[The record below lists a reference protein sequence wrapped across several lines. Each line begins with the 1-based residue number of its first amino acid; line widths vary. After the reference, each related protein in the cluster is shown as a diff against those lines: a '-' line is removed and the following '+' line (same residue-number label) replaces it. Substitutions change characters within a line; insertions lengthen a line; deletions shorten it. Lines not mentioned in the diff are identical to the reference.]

1 VAGVGLPG
9 KRPRCKGDTTTADTT
24 QEPDLE
30 CNESVE
36 ETTVTDTP
44 FQRTKGCAGY
54 LGHLFAELDVLCFI
68 ERAFLSKHTMGTYNH
83 YGLESLAVL
92 SFCLR

>member
-1 VAGVGLPG
+1 MSRRPCPKQLDSRGRDRLVAVRLAICCSG
-9 KRPRCKGDTTTADTT
+9 KASSRYT
-24 QEPDLE
+24 
-30 CNESVE
+30 
-36 ETTVTDTP
+36 
-44 FQRTKGCAGY
+44 CAGY

-68 ERAFLSKHTMGTYNH
+68 ERAFLSKHTIGTYNH